1 MIVFPNC
8 KINLGLNI
16 IRKREDG
23 YHDLET
29 IFLPISFTDVLEIII
44 SENKTAGVL
53 HLEGVGHLAVTGL
66 PVNAYDNLCIKA
78 YNLLKQDFPDLPPVK
93 MHLHKVI
100 PLGAGLGG
108 GSSDAAFTLQL
119 LNEKFKLK
127 VKIEQLIDYALRVGS
142 DCPFFIINDPCF
154 ATSRGEILQPIN
166 IDLTNY
172 KILIVNPGIH
182 IDTKWAFS
190 KVVLHE
196 RKISIKEIVTQ
207 PIETWKDQLQNDFEL
222 PVFTAYPEIKKIK
235 NDLYEQGAI
244 YASLSGSGSSVF
256 GIFSKETNI
265 QYSANK
271 KYFQKIIE
279 FN

>member
-29 IFLPISFTDVLEIII
+29 IFLPIPFTDVLEIII
-44 SENKTAGVL
+44 SENKII
-53 HLEGVGHLAVTGL
+53 EFSVTGL
-66 PVNAYDNLCIKA
+66 PVNADDNLCIKA
-78 YNLLKQDFPDLPPVK
+78 YNLLKQDFPDLPPGK

-100 PLGAGLGG
+100 PIGAGLGG

-190 KVVLHE
+190 KVVPHE

-207 PIETWKDQLQNDFEL
+207 PMDTWKDQLLNDFEL

-265 QYSANK
+265 QYTQND
-271 KYFQKIIE
+271 KYFHKIID

>member
-29 IFLPISFTDVLEIII
+29 IFLPIPFTDVLEIII
-44 SENKTAGVL
+44 SENKII
-53 HLEGVGHLAVTGL
+53 EFSVTGL
-66 PVNAYDNLCIKA
+66 PVNADDNLCIKA

-190 KVVLHE
+190 KVVPHE

-207 PIETWKDQLQNDFEL
+207 PMDTWKDQLLNDFEL
-222 PVFTAYPEIKKIK
+222 PVFTTYPEIKKIK

-265 QYSANK
+265 QYTQND
-271 KYFQKIIE
+271 KYFHKIID

>member
-44 SENKTAGVL
+44 SENKTTGVL

-66 PVNAYDNLCIKA
+66 PVNADDNLCIKA

-100 PLGAGLGG
+100 PIGAGLGG

-190 KVVLHE
+190 KVVPHE

-265 QYSANK
+265 QYTQND
-271 KYFQKIIE
+271 KYFHKIID